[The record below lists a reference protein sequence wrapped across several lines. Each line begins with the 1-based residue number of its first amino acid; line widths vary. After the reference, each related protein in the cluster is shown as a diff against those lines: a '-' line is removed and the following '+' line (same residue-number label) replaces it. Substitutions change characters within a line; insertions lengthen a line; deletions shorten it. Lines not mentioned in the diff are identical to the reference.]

1 MKFRETSKIFS
12 LNKSTYVNLRWIAY
26 IGQLITIFLVQFILK
41 FKFDYISCI
50 FVIFISVLSNLY
62 LNFKIKENQLSN
74 FRSSLFLTFDI
85 LQLSI
90 LFFFTGGI
98 TNPFI
103 FLIIIPAVFSSQYLS
118 IKSSVILVFL
128 TTFVLFV
135 LTFFFKSLPSPDVLH
150 FHAPNYYL
158 YSIPVAIFIGL
169 TFLVYFGVRFGNE
182 NRIRKEAYDK
192 MQEIMAKENELISLG
207 GQAAAAAHSLGTP
220 LSTILL
226 TSKEL
231 QKEFGKNKK
240 IKNDL
245 DLLVSQ
251 SNRCSA
257 ILKKLTLDPN
267 IEDEF
272 FDNEISMDNYIKE
285 IVRSYEEISD
295 KKFVINLKEF
305 KNKVKSYKSP
315 EIVYGLRNFIGNAN
329 KFSIKRVDVF
339 LTSNREETE
348 IIVKDDGPGFPI
360 DLIDKSKLGEPYIRT
375 KESQQISKYGL
386 GLGTFIGKTLLE
398 RNFAKVS
405 FKNSKNIKG
414 AEVKIKWLNKDLKK
428 IN

>member
-26 IGQLITIFLVQFILK
+26 IGQLITIFLVEFILK

-74 FRSSLFLTFDI
+74 FRSSLFLSFDI

-118 IKSSVILVFL
+118 IKSSITLVSL

-135 LTFFFKSLPSPDVLH
+135 LTFFYKSLPSPDVLH

-158 YSIPVAIFIGL
+158 YSIPTAIFIGL
-169 TFLVYFGVRFGNE
+169 TFLVYFGVRFGKE

-231 QKEFGKNKK
+231 QKEFSKNKK

-257 ILKKLTLDPN
+257 ILKKLTLNPN

-285 IVRSYEEISD
+285 IVRSYQEISD

-329 KFSIKRVDVF
+329 KFGIKRVDVF

-375 KESQQISKYGL
+375 KENQQVSKYGL